1 MSSKEEK
8 TIGAHG
14 ALVNTDFIL
23 YDRDNELD
31 HVHPNLV
38 SDNFA
43 EVDPEMN
50 TTISVPGESGHYSLN
65 SEGKIV
71 RISDTTSC
79 AEIERVSSAGETK
92 GVYPFRSEVL
102 DVSQAND
109 FGLRAQDN
117 PQGVHLEY
125 VSNENASCH
134 VLSGMRS
141 TQDIRDNNSIA
152 DHVLVQ
158 AEAGSFAGL
167 LSDSQSSLRAEIADL
182 KQIREVFIRS
192 DYKCRML
199 YDDTPLM
206 VQWLN
211 NNGEI
216 VKIDRLRDS
225 FGDVWGTSNVEPKIT
240 DLTGIHESENTS
252 ISQPLSDS
260 MRSTLERAYI
270 SARTNRT
277 VLLTGETGSGKDYL
291 ARFIHSQSPR
301 SSCQYYT
308 INCAAITGELAESEL
323 FGHESGAY
331 TGALGRK
338 RGMLE
343 LAEGGTI
350 LLNEIGE
357 LSLTIQSKLLT
368 FLDTFS
374 FTRVGGEKR
383 VFVNT
388 RIIAAT
394 NRDLWTDV
402 SEGHFRKD
410 LFYRLNVLS
419 INVPSLRERSEDIPM
434 LANQIISDFCKEM
447 QMTTIPRLNPDVM
460 SALSTHDWPGNV
472 RELKNVIE
480 RALILSQGKTICKK
494 HLGLCGTMSKE
505 ETAIANNLE
514 VGNFQAIVEETE
526 RKLIHDAL
534 KQAEGKK
541 QVAAIILG
549 ISRFALARHMSRLGI
564 HAPTSAP

>member
-1 MSSKEEK
+1 MSSEDEK
-8 TIGAHG
+8 QIGVEASL
-14 ALVNTDFIL
+14 ADRDFVWE
-23 YDRDNELD
+23 DRDNELD
-31 HVHPNLV
+31 HHHANLV
-38 SDNFA
+38 SKNFQ
-43 EVDPEMN
+43 EGHSEIKS
-50 TTISVPGESGHYSLN
+50 TISVTEESGHYSLN
-65 SEGKIV
+65 PAGKIV
-71 RISDTTSC
+71 RIWDAANCPEIESESEA
-79 AEIERVSSAGETK
+79 AEIK
-92 GVYPFRSEVL
+92 GVYPFRSDVL
-102 DVSQAND
+102 DVSQTDN
-109 FGLRAQDN
+109 FGLRTQDN
-117 PQGVHLEY
+117 LKGVRLEY
-125 VSNENASCH
+125 VRNENASH
-134 VLSGMRS
+134 PVVSGMRS
-141 TQDIRDNNSIA
+141 TQDIRNDNSA
-152 DHVLVQ
+152 AGHVLGE
-158 AEAGSFAGL
+158 AEAGSGVGF
-167 LSDSQSSLRAEIADL
+167 LSESQSCLRAEIGDL
-182 KQIREVFIRS
+182 KQIPEVFIQG

-225 FGDVWGTSNVEPKIT
+225 FTGVGVAGDVERKIT
-240 DLTGIHESENTS
+240 DSTGIHEREYTP
-252 ISQPLSDS
+252 ISQHLSDS

-291 ARFIHSQSPR
+291 ARFIHNQSPR
-301 SSCQYYT
+301 SSYQYYT

-331 TGALGRK
+331 TGSVGKKL
-338 RGMLE
+338 GMLE

-419 INVPSLRERSEDIPM
+419 INVPSLRERLEDIPM
-434 LANQIISDFCKEM
+434 LANQIIADFCKEV
-447 QMTTIPRLNPDVM
+447 QMTTIPKLNPDVM
-460 SALSTHDWPGNV
+460 SALSAHDWPGNV

-480 RALILSQGKTICKK
+480 RALILSQGKTICTN
-494 HLGLCGTMSKE
+494 HLGLCGNIAKE
-505 ETAIANNLE
+505 ETEIANNVK

-526 RKLIHDAL
+526 KKLIHDAL

-549 ISRFALARHMSRLGI
+549 ISRFALARHMTRLGI
-564 HAPTSAP
+564 HAPTSA